1 MKKVIY
7 IILLVGCALA
17 GCRTT
22 RMTDTMIDRYR
33 YDSLVNV
40 MTTIEA
46 RYYKL
51 QSDKQV
57 IIDSLRMAAL
67 PTEKS
72 ANRLPSSQ
80 RSVLNT
86 SLAHSEAW
94 IDSMGLLNHRIA
106 NNDSALLPVRTVSNV
121 TQTVTKDVVNTQQ
134 SRHSK
139 VAEKSDKSTS
149 KIVVVTDHR
158 LMSDFFYSSGVAAW
172 IAGIIYIMYYVQ
184 FRTKLQPFS
193 RLFKLIKNLIK

>member
-51 QSDKQV
+51 QSERQV
-57 IIDSLRMAAL
+57 IIDSLRMSKL
-67 PTEKS
+67 PTEFS
-72 ANRLPSSQ
+72 VNRLPLSQ

-94 IDSMGLLNHRIA
+94 IDSMGLLNHNIA
-106 NNDSALLPVRTVSNV
+106 NNDSALLPVRMVSNV
-121 TQTVTKDVVNTQQ
+121 SQIETKDVVNTQQ
-134 SRHSK
+134 SRQSK

-158 LMSDFFYSSGVAAW
+158 LMSDFLYKSGVVAW
-172 IAGIIYIMYYVQ
+172 IAGIIYILYFLQ
-184 FRTKLQPFS
+184 FKTKLQPFS
-193 RLFKLIKNLIK
+193 RLLKLIKNLIK